1 MKSEKQA
8 RTQTGAQIASGI
20 RLGLTNIAATVDA
33 TMVQVTNGAGNRPR
47 NIGKELFKFLI

>member
-8 RTQTGAQIASGI
+8 RTRQAQTASGI

-33 TMVQVTNGAGNRPR
+33 AMVQVTYGAGNRPR
-47 NIGKELFKFLI
+47 NIEK